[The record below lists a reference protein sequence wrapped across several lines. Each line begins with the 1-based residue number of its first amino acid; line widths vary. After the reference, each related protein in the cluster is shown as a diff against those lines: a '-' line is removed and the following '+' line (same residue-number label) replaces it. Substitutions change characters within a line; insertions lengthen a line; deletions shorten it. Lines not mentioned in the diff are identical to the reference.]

1 MEVLNGEV
9 LIRVFLR
16 HWLWVQDVWVLV
28 SMAALSLNSSLRALG
43 VRERLLAAAV
53 VSMGGRLAPNSS
65 VLIGQTT

>member
-1 MEVLNGEV
+1 MEVLNGEL

-16 HWLWVQDVWVLV
+16 HWLWVQDVWTLL
-28 SMAALSLNSSLRALG
+28 SMAALSLSSSLRALG
-43 VRERLLAAAV
+43 VRERLLTAAV